1 MNLKGKKVLIPI
13 ILGVL
18 LIVIAIGGYIFAK
31 KACVANIEEQYKEE
45 LQALKEIA
53 DYDDIDCNPFSKSV
67 SIKNIKAKDGKLFI
81 KELVFSK
88 LNEDKELNIPLSM
101 SIKAKGVKAKDE
113 NGEIQ
118 EGDVDLSYKLDLKK
132 EEMDFSMGVSVK
144 NEGKYKIDILF
155 GDIDRDTLKILNES
169 MKDKNLQN
177 KKPEENLDL
186 IMTLGKISIKKF
198 KFSFEDMGII
208 KKILEDDAKKR
219 GLTVEDVKKELVA
232 DIEKTLQDKTLPED
246 TKKFLVAFKE
256 LIEGKRKRLSF
267 TLIKNEGTDTS
278 IMKIFSA
285 IILSPDPVKEFNK
298 MFTVKVD

>member
-1 MNLKGKKVLIPI
+1 MNLKEKKVLIPI
-13 ILGVL
+13 ILGIL
-18 LIVIAIGGYIFAK
+18 LIVVAIGGYIFAK

-53 DYDDIDCNPFSKSV
+53 NYDDIDCNPFSKSV
-67 SIKNIKAKDGKLFI
+67 SIKNIKAKDGELFI
-81 KELVFSK
+81 KEIVFSK

-113 NGEIQ
+113 NGEVQ

-155 GDIDRDTLKILNES
+155 GDIDRDTLKILNEAI
-169 MKDKNLQN
+169 KDKNLQN

-198 KFSFEDMGII
+198 KFSFGILI
-208 KKILEDDAKKR
+208 PRSIWHNISPTNRIYNEKHRLLYTQFIFPQHLQYIPNIRPKPIPHIYLSCDVIFYKIHYWPS
-219 GLTVEDVKKELVA
+219 
-232 DIEKTLQDKTLPED
+232 I
-246 TKKFLVAFKE
+246 
-256 LIEGKRKRLSF
+256 SF
-267 TLIKNEGTDTS
+267 
-278 IMKIFSA
+278 
-285 IILSPDPVKEFNK
+285 ILCPHHSCF
-298 MFTVKVD
+298 